1 MSNHLQ
7 EPLPIE
13 VSHFGNFEARMLR
26 NFQAAVED
34 WAEVCS
40 ALGAWEMEHLTQDD
54 SGHATQQHHR
64 WVTELLAW
72 GRLVQGATRQPEF
85 PDKLLAARVD
95 ARVRHLEDKLALWHG
110 DMPLAEQDR
119 ILQAAFK

>member
-1 MSNHLQ
+1 VSNHLQ

-13 VSHFGNFEARMLR
+13 VSHLGNFEARMLR

-34 WAEVCS
+34 WDEVCS
-40 ALGAWEMEHLTQDD
+40 ALGAWETQHLTKDD
-54 SGHATQQHHR
+54 SGQALPQHHR
-64 WVTELLAW
+64 WVTELVSW
-72 GRLVQGATRQPEF
+72 GRLVQQATQQPEF
-85 PDKLLAARVD
+85 PDKALAARVN

-110 DMPLAEQDR
+110 DMASAEQDR